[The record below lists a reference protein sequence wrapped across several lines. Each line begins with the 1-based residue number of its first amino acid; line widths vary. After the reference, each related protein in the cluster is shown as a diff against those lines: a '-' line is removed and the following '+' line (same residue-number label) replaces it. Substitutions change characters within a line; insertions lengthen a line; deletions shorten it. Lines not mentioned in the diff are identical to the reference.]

1 MSTVCRDLLR
11 LLDSEK
17 NYDVLLCV
25 GEEGHTKEFN
35 AHSHLLC
42 ARSTYFAAAFGEEWA
57 KKEDN
62 KYILNKPNVTPATM
76 DFILRFVV
84 AQ

>member
-11 LLDSEK
+11 FLDSGED
-17 NYDVLLCV
+17 YDVLLCV
-25 GEEGHTKEFN
+25 GEEGHTKEFK
-35 AHSHLLC
+35 AHSLILR
-42 ARSTYFAAAFGEEWA
+42 ARSTYFAAAFA